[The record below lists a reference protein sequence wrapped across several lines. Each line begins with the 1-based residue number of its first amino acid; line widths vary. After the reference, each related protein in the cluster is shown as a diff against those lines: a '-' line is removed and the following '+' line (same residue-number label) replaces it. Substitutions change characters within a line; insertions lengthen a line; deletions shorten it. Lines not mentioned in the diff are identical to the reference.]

1 MTTPHVPHRFEYELE
16 VPGTPQ
22 QVWQAIA
29 SAEGITAWMM
39 PTELDAREGGAL
51 AFAMGPDV
59 TSHGRVT
66 GFEPERR
73 FAYEEDWATLVG
85 QDGSGVTPLAT
96 EFLVEARSG
105 GTCVVRVVT
114 SAFGIGAEWEDEF
127 FEEMERG
134 WAPML
139 DNLRL
144 YLLHFPG
151 QRSTSMWAGATFA
164 DTPEAAIASVRAELG
179 VEAVGD
185 ALGAP
190 DRLGVAG
197 RLERTV
203 ERHFLLRLDAP
214 VPGFVSFY
222 SFDSADGSGV
232 HLQGYLFSDA
242 APAYADRGQPAWQA
256 WLDGVADAVAAAKA
270 TTG

>member
-16 VPGTPQ
+16 VPGTPR
-22 QVWQAIA
+22 QVWHAIA

-39 PTELDAREGGAL
+39 PTRLDAREGGAL
-51 AFAMGPDV
+51 AFDMGPDS
-59 TSHGRVT
+59 TSRGRVT

-73 FAYEEDWATLVG
+73 FAYEEDWAALVG

-114 SAFGIGAEWEDEF
+114 SAFGTGAEWENEF

-144 YLLHFPG
+144 YLVHFPG
-151 QRSTSMWAGATFA
+151 QPATSMWAGATFA
-164 DTPEAAIASVRAELG
+164 DTPEAAVAAVRSGLG

-185 ALGAP
+185 RYGGM
-190 DRLGVAG
+190 GVEG
-197 RLERTV
+197 RLERSID
-203 ERHFLLRLDAP
+203 RHLLLRLDGA

-222 SFDSADGSGV
+222 SFGTGDASAV
-232 HLQGYLFSDA
+232 HLQGYLFSDGGA
-242 APAYADRGQPAWQA
+242 SYVESKQPAWQA
-256 WLDGVADAVAAAKA
+256 WLDGVADRVAAAKA